1 MIFFQ
6 IINKGTNFAATKQLS
21 KVWKTKI
28 FNIESTHTAVAAATK
43 SNQEFLSSSPYSN
56 LFFKKQLRQSS
67 TENILQLSIQKQP
80 THQQLRTQ

>member
-1 MIFFQ
+1 MTSKEAKIVTFEPLDGFQHLRGLFGVLLEQ

-56 LFFKKQLRQSS
+56 LFLKS
-67 TENILQLSIQKQP
+67 N
-80 THQQLRTQ
+80 